1 MNKVIVTGA
10 AGFVGAAVVK
20 KCLSEGIFVYAVD
33 IVDNPAARLDLSNEN
48 LVYTKLDIFNNF
60 DFINYFKDKNVDTI
74 FHFAWIGSA
83 GPLRTDIDCQINNAK
98 MSVELLKAAKK
109 FGCKKMV
116 CAGSIMEFE
125 ALEVVYAQ
133 NTKPQESFIYG
144 IGKQLAHSL
153 CKIISNKIDIE
164 LVWAYITNTF
174 GVGEASP
181 RLINTTIKKCIH
193 KEPLQFTSGVQN
205 YDFIYIDDVADAF
218 YLLGLHGIKNKSYV
232 IGSGKA
238 GPLKGFL
245 EKLVYTCDKDAKPI
259 FGDIPFT
266 GVNLDVDVFSTHE
279 IEKDCGFKPSVSF
292 EEGIKKTHK
301 WILKQEQKQ

>member
-1 MNKVIVTGA
+1 MNKVIITGA

-20 KCLSEGIFVYAVD
+20 ECLSKGIFVYAVD
-33 IVDNPAARLDLSNEN
+33 IVENPSSRLDLSNKN
-48 LVYTKLDIFNNF
+48 LVYRKLDIFNKS
-60 DFINYFKDKNVDTI
+60 DFLNYFKDKKIDTI

-83 GPLRTDIDCQINNAK
+83 GPLRTDINCQINNAK
-98 MSVELLKAAKK
+98 MSVELLKSAKDI
-109 FGCKKMV
+109 GCKKFV

-133 NTKPQESFIYG
+133 NSKPQESFIYG

-181 RLINTTIKKCIH
+181 RLINTTIKKCIY

-205 YDFIYIDDVADAF
+205 YDFIYIDDVAHAF
-218 YLLGLHGIKNKSYV
+218 YLLGLHGINNKAYV
-232 IGSGKA
+232 IGSGNA
-238 GPLKGFL
+238 GPLRRFL
-245 EKLVYTCDKDAKPI
+245 EELVYICYKEAKPI

-266 GVNLDVDVFSTHE
+266 GVNLDISVFSTHE
-279 IEKDCGFKPSVSF
+279 IEKDCGFKPKVSF
-292 EEGIKKTHK
+292 KEGIKKTHK
-301 WILKQEQKQ
+301 WILEQEQKQ